1 MRKCLKKMKVT
12 GKWRIND
19 LLEKIV
25 TSNLKS
31 LLMEI
36 NGKKWVDLSSGS
48 IMNPR
53 ILGYQVYQEESG
65 TPRLWRKNM
74 YKSR

>member
-1 MRKCLKKMKVT
+1 MRKCLKKMKAT

-19 LLEKIV
+19 LLENSYLQFKAFA
-25 TSNLKS
+25 NGN
-31 LLMEI
+31 

-48 IMNPR
+48 IMNLR

-65 TPRLWRKNM
+65 TPRKNI

>member
-1 MRKCLKKMKVT
+1 MFEKNESNWKMKD
-12 GKWRIND
+12 KY
-19 LLEKIV
+19 LLENSYLQFKAFA
-25 TSNLKS
+25 NGN
-31 LLMEI
+31 

-48 IMNPR
+48 IMNLR

-65 TPRLWRKNM
+65 TPRKNI

>member
-1 MRKCLKKMKVT
+1 MRKCLKKMKAT

-19 LLEKIV
+19 LLEN
-25 TSNLKS
+25 SNLQFKVFANGN
-31 LLMEI
+31 

-48 IMNPR
+48 IMNLR
-53 ILGYQVYQEESG
+53 IMGYQVYQGESG
-65 TPRLWRKNM
+65 TPRLWRKNK

>member
-1 MRKCLKKMKVT
+1 MKVT

-19 LLEKIV
+19 LLENSYLQFKV
-25 TSNLKS
+25 FANGN
-31 LLMEI
+31 

-53 ILGYQVYQEESG
+53 ILGYEVYQEQSG